1 MQAFSTQHQYY
12 WYRRPTDM
20 RKSFNG
26 LSGLVCNEMQQSPTN
41 GSVFIFVN
49 KRRDKIKLLV
59 WDRSGFVIYYKSL
72 EQGTF
77 DLPRFGADQVSM
89 SIKWE
94 ELVMILEGVKLDSI
108 HRKKRFRYPQKRA

>member
-1 MQAFSTQHQYY
+1 
-12 WYRRPTDM
+12 M

-26 LSGLVCNEMQQSPTN
+26 LSGLVRNEMHLSPTD

-49 KRRDKIKLLV
+49 KRRNKIKLLV

-72 EQGTF
+72 EKGTF
-77 DLPRFGADQVSM
+77 DLPGFSSDQSSI

-108 HRKKRFRYPQKRA
+108 TRKKRFRFPQKRA